1 LKVVEIKKYGG
12 PEVLEIGSREI
23 PVLKENEV
31 LIKVK
36 AAGIN
41 RPDIL
46 QREGNYPP
54 PKDSSDI
61 LGLEIAGEVVKVGK
75 KVKNIKISDKVCAL
89 VSGGG
94 YAEYCSAPFTQC
106 LPIPKGLTFE
116 EACILPE
123 TFFTIWFNL
132 FIKNKVKKKQ
142 KILIHGGSGGIGTTA
157 IQITKN
163 FGLEVFTTTRSQNKS
178 IKCKKLGAHYS
189 INTKKTDF
197 EEFIKK
203 KTNGD
208 GVDVILDIV
217 GGNYVQKNINILKR
231 NGLLINLGWL
241 TGSVVKINLL
251 MVMLKR
257 LTITGSTLRVGSL
270 KEKERI
276 AKELK
281 KNIWPLI
288 EQKKIKPLLCK
299 TFYINKV
306 KDAHI
311 YIDKEIHFGKI
322 ALKF

>member
-1 LKVVEIKKYGG
+1 MKVVEIKKYGG

-46 QREGNYPP
+46 QREGSYPP

-75 KVKNIKISDKVCAL
+75 KVKNIKIIDKVCAL

-208 GVDVILDIV
+208 GVDIILDIV

-257 LTITGSTLRVGSL
+257 LTITGSTLRVGPL

>member
-1 LKVVEIKKYGG
+1 M
-12 PEVLEIGSREI
+12 
-23 PVLKENEV
+23 
-31 LIKVK
+31 
-36 AAGIN
+36 
-41 RPDIL
+41 
-46 QREGNYPP
+46 
-54 PKDSSDI
+54 
-61 LGLEIAGEVVKVGK
+61 
-75 KVKNIKISDKVCAL
+75 CAL

-208 GVDVILDIV
+208 GVDIILDIV

>member
-1 LKVVEIKKYGG
+1 MKVVEIKKYGG

-75 KVKNIKISDKVCAL
+75 KVKNIKIIDKVCAL

>member
-1 LKVVEIKKYGG
+1 MKVVEIKKYGG
-12 PEVLEIGSREI
+12 PEVLKIGSREI

-61 LGLEIAGEVVKVGK
+61 LGLEIAGEVIKVGK

-142 KILIHGGSGGIGTTA
+142 KILIHGGSSGIGTTA

-163 FGLEVFTTTRSQNKS
+163 FGLEVFTTTRSQNKI

-276 AKELK
+276 TKELK

>member
-1 LKVVEIKKYGG
+1 MKVVEIKKYGG
-12 PEVLEIGSREI
+12 PEVLKIGSREI

-142 KILIHGGSGGIGTTA
+142 KILIHGGSSGIGTTA

-163 FGLEVFTTTRSQNKS
+163 FGLEVFTTTRSQNKI

-276 AKELK
+276 TKELK

-322 ALKF
+322 ALKI

>member
-75 KVKNIKISDKVCAL
+75 KVKNIKIIDKVCAL

-257 LTITGSTLRVGSL
+257 LTITGSTLRVGPL

>member
-1 LKVVEIKKYGG
+1 MKVVEIKKYGG

-75 KVKNIKISDKVCAL
+75 KVKNIKIIDKVCAL

-288 EQKKIKPLLCK
+288 EQKRIKPLLCK

>member
-1 LKVVEIKKYGG
+1 MKVVEIKKYGG
-12 PEVLEIGSREI
+12 PEVLKIGSREI
-23 PVLKENEV
+23 PVPKKNEV

-54 PKDSSDI
+54 PKGASDI
-61 LGLEIAGEVVKVGK
+61 LGLEVAGKVIEVGK
-75 KVKNIKISDKVCAL
+75 KVKKIKIGDKVCAL
-89 VSGGG
+89 LTGGG
-94 YAEYCSAPFTQC
+94 YSEYCSAPFTQC

-208 GVDVILDIV
+208 GVDVILDII

>member
-1 LKVVEIKKYGG
+1 MKVVEIKKYGG

-61 LGLEIAGEVVKVGK
+61 LGLEIAGEVVKVSK

>member
-1 LKVVEIKKYGG
+1 MKVVEIKKYGG

-46 QREGNYPP
+46 QREGSYPP

-257 LTITGSTLRVGSL
+257 LTITGSTLRVGPL

>member
-1 LKVVEIKKYGG
+1 MKVVEIKKYGG

>member
-1 LKVVEIKKYGG
+1 MKVVEIKKYGG

-46 QREGNYPP
+46 QREGSYPP

-75 KVKNIKISDKVCAL
+75 KVKNIKIIDKVCAL

-208 GVDVILDIV
+208 GVDIILDIV

>member
-1 LKVVEIKKYGG
+1 MKVVEIKKYGG

-61 LGLEIAGEVVKVGK
+61 LGLEIAGEVVKVSK

-257 LTITGSTLRVGSL
+257 LTITGSTLRVGPL

>member
-46 QREGNYPP
+46 QREGSYPP

-75 KVKNIKISDKVCAL
+75 KVKNIKIIDKVCAL

>member
-46 QREGNYPP
+46 QREGSYPP

>member
-1 LKVVEIKKYGG
+1 MKVVEIKKYGG

-46 QREGNYPP
+46 QREGSYPP

-61 LGLEIAGEVVKVGK
+61 LGLEIAGEVVKVSK
-75 KVKNIKISDKVCAL
+75 KVKNIKIIDKVCAL

-94 YAEYCSAPFTQC
+94 DAEYCSAPFTQC

-208 GVDVILDIV
+208 GVDIILDIV

>member
-1 LKVVEIKKYGG
+1 MKVVEIKKYGG

-46 QREGNYPP
+46 QREGGYPP

-75 KVKNIKISDKVCAL
+75 KVKNIKIIDKVCAL

-106 LPIPKGLTFE
+106 LPIPKGLAFE

-157 IQITKN
+157 IQITRN

>member
-1 LKVVEIKKYGG
+1 MKVVEIKKYGG

-46 QREGNYPP
+46 QREGGYPP

>member
-1 LKVVEIKKYGG
+1 MKVVEIKKYGG

-208 GVDVILDIV
+208 GVDIILDIV

-288 EQKKIKPLLCK
+288 EQKKNQATLMQNFLYK
-299 TFYINKV
+299 
-306 KDAHI
+306 
-311 YIDKEIHFGKI
+311 
-322 ALKF
+322 

>member
-1 LKVVEIKKYGG
+1 MKVVEIKKYGG

-75 KVKNIKISDKVCAL
+75 KVKNIKVSDKVCAL

-142 KILIHGGSGGIGTTA
+142 KILIHGGSSGIGTTA

-208 GVDVILDIV
+208 GLDVILDIV

-257 LTITGSTLRVGSL
+257 LTITGSTLRVGPL

>member
-1 LKVVEIKKYGG
+1 MKVVEIKKYGG

-46 QREGNYPP
+46 QREGSYPP
-54 PKDSSDI
+54 PKNSSDI

>member
-1 LKVVEIKKYGG
+1 MAI
-12 PEVLEIGSREI
+12 
-23 PVLKENEV
+23 
-31 LIKVK
+31 
-36 AAGIN
+36 
-41 RPDIL
+41 
-46 QREGNYPP
+46 
-54 PKDSSDI
+54 
-61 LGLEIAGEVVKVGK
+61 
-75 KVKNIKISDKVCAL
+75 
-89 VSGGG
+89 
-94 YAEYCSAPFTQC
+94 TQ
-106 LPIPKGLTFE
+106 
-116 EACILPE
+116 
-123 TFFTIWFNL
+123 
-132 FIKNKVKKKQ
+132 FI
-142 KILIHGGSGGIGTTA
+142 
-157 IQITKN
+157 
-163 FGLEVFTTTRSQNKS
+163 
-178 IKCKKLGAHYS
+178 Y
-189 INTKKTDF
+189 
-197 EEFIKK
+197 FIKK

>member
-1 LKVVEIKKYGG
+1 MKVVEIKKYGG

-46 QREGNYPP
+46 QREGSYPP

-75 KVKNIKISDKVCAL
+75 KVKNIKIIDKVCAL

>member
-1 LKVVEIKKYGG
+1 MKVVEIKKYGG

-46 QREGNYPP
+46 QREGSYPP

>member
-1 LKVVEIKKYGG
+1 MKVVEIKKYGG

-61 LGLEIAGEVVKVGK
+61 LGLEIAGEVVKVSK

-208 GVDVILDIV
+208 GVDIILDIV

-322 ALKF
+322 VLKF

>member
-1 LKVVEIKKYGG
+1 MKVVEIKKYGG
-12 PEVLEIGSREI
+12 PEVLKIGSREI
-23 PVLKENEV
+23 PVPKKNEV

-54 PKDSSDI
+54 PKGASDI
-61 LGLEIAGEVVKVGK
+61 LGLEVAGKVIEVGK
-75 KVKNIKISDKVCAL
+75 KVKKIKVGDKVCAL
-89 VSGGG
+89 LTGGG
-94 YAEYCSAPFTQC
+94 YSEYCSAPSTQC

-123 TFFTIWFNL
+123 AFFTIWFNL
-132 FIKNKVKKKQ
+132 FIKNKIKKKQ
-142 KILIHGGSGGIGTTA
+142 KILIHGGSSGIGTTA

-163 FGLEVFTTTRSQNKS
+163 FGLEVFTTTRSKNKS
-178 IKCKKLGAHYS
+178 IKCKKLGADHS
-189 INTKKTDF
+189 INVKNVDF
-197 EEFIKK
+197 EKLVK
-203 KTNGD
+203 NKTKNE

-217 GGNYVQKNINILKR
+217 GGDYVQKNINLLKR
-231 NGLLINLGWL
+231 NGILINLGWL
-241 TGSVVKINLL
+241 TGSIVKINLL

-257 LTITGSTLRVGSL
+257 LTITGSTLRAGSL
-270 KEKERI
+270 KEKEKI

-281 KNIWPLI
+281 KYIWPLI
-288 EQKKIKPLLCK
+288 EKKKIKPILSK
-299 TFYINKV
+299 TFSINNV

-311 YIDKEIHFGKI
+311 YMFKGMHFGKI

>member
-1 LKVVEIKKYGG
+1 MKVVEIKKYGG

-75 KVKNIKISDKVCAL
+75 KVKNIKIIDKVCAL

-288 EQKKIKPLLCK
+288 EQKKNQATLMQNFLYK
-299 TFYINKV
+299 
-306 KDAHI
+306 
-311 YIDKEIHFGKI
+311 
-322 ALKF
+322 